1 MAKSGIQNITT
12 SQTFQNWFDKTNE
25 LVDLFKNETLT
36 ASTGAGDTT
45 NGNAT
50 LVGNF
55 TATNLTATTAV
66 SSDLISSRNA
76 AEIDFDV
83 PVVITGATSQ
93 LTATFAYTSGGGQVR
108 FTDGTVSWDAGIE
121 DSTNRNFIINTGVGT
136 TKFKLTTGGTL
147 TVPNFITTESID
159 IGTDLDVGG
168 DSRFAGVVVFD
179 GDVDMSDA
187 NLTVDNV
194 FANNVFATGEVV
206 TNFSSSDL
214 AVKENIEKI
223 EDPLEKIQAISGYTF
238 NYKDNPDE
246 RATGVIAQE
255 IEMIL
260 PGLVFETDHPTRGT
274 HKAVRYGNLV
284 ALLIEAV
291 KELKDEV
298 QRLKDA
304 NTN

>member
-108 FTDGTVSWDAGIE
+108 FTDGTVSWDVGIE
-121 DSTNRNFIINTGVGT
+121 DSTNRKFIINTGVGT
-136 TKFKLTTGGTL
+136 TKFELTTGGTL
-147 TVPNFITTESID
+147 TIPNLVTTESID

-168 DSRFAGVVVFD
+168 DSRFSGVVVFD
-179 GDVDMSDA
+179 GNVDMSDA
-187 NLTVDNV
+187 NLTVNNV

-206 TNFSSSDL
+206 TNYSSSDL
-214 AVKENIEKI
+214 ALKENIEKI

-246 RATGVIAQE
+246 RVTGVIAQE

>member
-179 GDVDMSDA
+179 GDVDRSDA
-187 NLTVDNV
+187 NLTGDNV

-214 AVKENIEKI
+214 ALKENIEKI